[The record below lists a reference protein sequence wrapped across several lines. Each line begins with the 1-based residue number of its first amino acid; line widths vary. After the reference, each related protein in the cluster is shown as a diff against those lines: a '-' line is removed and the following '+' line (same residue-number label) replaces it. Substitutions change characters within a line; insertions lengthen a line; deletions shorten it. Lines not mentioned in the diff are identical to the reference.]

1 MQLVVLGLNHKTVSV
16 EVRERFAISVDNINK
31 GLRHLDN
38 YNGISEVVILSTCNR
53 IEIYAVVDDANE
65 NMQDVKEF
73 FFTLAGSDD
82 AKDEYFYYHVDKDC
96 IRHLFAVASS
106 LDSLIIGE
114 GQILSQVKKA
124 YSMARE
130 AQATST
136 ILNTLFHRAITTGKR
151 VRTETRIAYNAVS
164 VSYAAVQLALK
175 IFGNL
180 EHSNTLI
187 YGAGQMA
194 ELTARNLMGKGAKKI
209 YVANRHFDK
218 AQELASQFGGEAVG
232 FRDALRKAND
242 VDIVVTSTGAPH
254 YVVKPWE
261 TQLFMSKRKGR
272 PLVIIDIAVPR
283 DVDPDVAEIKGVE
296 LYNIDDLEAVVE
308 DNIKER
314 EYEAYQAQK
323 IIDEEVNSILERFQ
337 YLSCQPVMAR
347 LSTKAERIRRRE
359 VKRAMTKLGDLT
371 ESQVREIE
379 HMSHMIVRKLLREP
393 MIKLNSFAG
402 TQQED
407 YYVNAVTKLFKIDVL
422 KERE

>member
-53 IEIYAVVDDANE
+53 TEIYAVVDDANE

-175 IFGNL
+175 IF
-180 EHSNTLI
+180 
-187 YGAGQMA
+187 
-194 ELTARNLMGKGAKKI
+194 
-209 YVANRHFDK
+209 
-218 AQELASQFGGEAVG
+218 AV
-232 FRDALRKAND
+232 
-242 VDIVVTSTGAPH
+242 
-254 YVVKPWE
+254 
-261 TQLFMSKRKGR
+261 
-272 PLVIIDIAVPR
+272 
-283 DVDPDVAEIKGVE
+283 
-296 LYNIDDLEAVVE
+296 
-308 DNIKER
+308 
-314 EYEAYQAQK
+314 
-323 IIDEEVNSILERFQ
+323 
-337 YLSCQPVMAR
+337 
-347 LSTKAERIRRRE
+347 
-359 VKRAMTKLGDLT
+359 
-371 ESQVREIE
+371 
-379 HMSHMIVRKLLREP
+379 
-393 MIKLNSFAG
+393 
-402 TQQED
+402 
-407 YYVNAVTKLFKIDVL
+407 
-422 KERE
+422 